1 MTGLKFLSRNLF
13 ACLQEVIS
21 SFRLL
26 SEAKSGLQIIKYF
39 SHRHK
44 LQRFEAGLYGAA
56 CFRIFHVIWNFVL
69 VSFNCQMYL
78 EGGIGAYQKPK
89 NRPKFSPKPKNRKK
103 KRSKPKKRQE

>member
-1 MTGLKFLSRNLF
+1 MKSKINRCYYVTDLKFLSRNLF

-26 SEAKSGLQIIKYF
+26 SEARLGLQIIKYF

-56 CFRIFHVIWNFVL
+56 CFRIVQDILKFDAKTNF
-69 VSFNCQMYL
+69 
-78 EGGIGAYQKPK
+78 I
-89 NRPKFSPKPKNRKK
+89 
-103 KRSKPKKRQE
+103 

>member
-1 MTGLKFLSRNLF
+1 MKSKINRCYYVTDLKFLSKNLF

-26 SEAKSGLQIIKYF
+26 SEARLGLQIIKYF

-56 CFRIFHVIWNFVL
+56 CFRIVQDILKFVL
-69 VSFNCQMYL
+69 ASFNCQMYL
-78 EGGIGAYQKPK
+78 LNSVLSLLDG
-89 NRPKFSPKPKNRKK
+89 
-103 KRSKPKKRQE
+103 

>member
-1 MTGLKFLSRNLF
+1 MLKKCVTMEIFKSKINSCYRVIGLKFLSRNSF

-44 LQRFEAGLYGAA
+44 LA
-56 CFRIFHVIWNFVL
+56 CFRVVHVI
-69 VSFNCQMYL
+69 
-78 EGGIGAYQKPK
+78 
-89 NRPKFSPKPKNRKK
+89 
-103 KRSKPKKRQE
+103 

>member
-1 MTGLKFLSRNLF
+1 MEVLKSKINSCYCVTGLKFLSRNLF
-13 ACLQEVIS
+13 ACLQEIIS

-56 CFRIFHVIWNFVL
+56 CFRIFHVIWKFV
-69 VSFNCQMYL
+69 
-78 EGGIGAYQKPK
+78 
-89 NRPKFSPKPKNRKK
+89 
-103 KRSKPKKRQE
+103 

>member
-1 MTGLKFLSRNLF
+1 MLKKCVTMEVLKSKINSCYCMTGLKFLSRNLF

-56 CFRIFHVIWNFVL
+56 CVRICFGVFQLPNVFT
-69 VSFNCQMYL
+69 
-78 EGGIGAYQKPK
+78 
-89 NRPKFSPKPKNRKK
+89 
-103 KRSKPKKRQE
+103 